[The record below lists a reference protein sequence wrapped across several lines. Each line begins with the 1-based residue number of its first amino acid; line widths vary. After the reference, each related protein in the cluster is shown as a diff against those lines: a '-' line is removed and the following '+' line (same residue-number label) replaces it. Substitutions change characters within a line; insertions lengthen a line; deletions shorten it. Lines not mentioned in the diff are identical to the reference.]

1 MQKLSMQEFCEYQE
15 LLTKYTVEN
24 QEEFMKAIKNCST
37 DMERTIIANEL
48 MFANQLISYD
58 MYKMIKMNL
67 LLSMPPES
75 KKIYIFTLMDLQK
88 DLKEKFDKAYGIS
101 E

>member
-15 LLTKYTVEN
+15 LLAKYIDEN

-48 MFANQLISYD
+48 MFAN
-58 MYKMIKMNL
+58 
-67 LLSMPPES
+67 
-75 KKIYIFTLMDLQK
+75 
-88 DLKEKFDKAYGIS
+88 
-101 E
+101 